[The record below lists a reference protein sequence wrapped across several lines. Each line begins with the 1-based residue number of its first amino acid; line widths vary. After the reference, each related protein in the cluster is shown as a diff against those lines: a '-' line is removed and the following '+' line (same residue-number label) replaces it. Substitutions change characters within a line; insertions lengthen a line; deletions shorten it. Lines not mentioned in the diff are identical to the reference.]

1 MTDIR
6 VGLATDADRFRAS
19 DETVW
24 FQEVYA
30 APTEAILTGIPADQR
45 FAAEVEGADRAT
57 YPGIY
62 GVFALELAVPGAHG
76 APRLVPCAGLTWVG
90 VHPDHRRKG
99 ILTAMLRD
107 HFERVRETPGTHVSA
122 LHASEP
128 AIYGRH
134 GYGLASLELEVAL
147 SRGATLTAPGLAD
160 APAVTTQMTTITDPG
175 TAERMR
181 SCHRAHAETGEVV
194 GGLGYYE
201 HISVTHPEELR
212 DKEPWRVLFA
222 QRDGEDVG
230 FAVFRREHKWERA
243 RPAATLEAW
252 KVVGDPATRLA
263 LLRRLVDFD
272 LVGTVKLR
280 SVSSEDP
287 LLAWAGGP
295 RGTSSIETYDS
306 LWVRIVD
313 LPEALAART
322 WSAPCDVV
330 VQVDDKAAPWNDG
343 RWRVVADAD
352 GFATAEPTDRE
363 ADLRL
368 PVEALGASYVG
379 GGNLVGLVR
388 AGLVTEAR
396 VGAARELWR
405 SLRTD
410 VAPAAAVGF

>member
-6 VGLATDADRFRAS
+6 VGPATDADRYRAS

-30 APTEAILTGIPADQR
+30 ATTESILTGIPADQR
-45 FAAEVEGADRAT
+45 FAAEVDGADAGT

-62 GVFALELAVPGAHG
+62 GVFPLELAVPGPGG

-107 HFERVRETPGTHVSA
+107 HFERVRDTPGTHVSG

-134 GYGLASLELEVAL
+134 GYGLACLELEVAL
-147 SRGATLTAPGLAD
+147 SRGATLTAPGLD
-160 APAVTTQMTTITDPG
+160 DGAVSTQLATITDPG
-175 TAERMR
+175 MPERMHA
-181 SCHRAHAETGEVV
+181 CHRTHAETGEVV
-194 GGLGYYE
+194 GALGYYQR
-201 HISVTHPEELR
+201 ICTTHPEELR
-212 DKEPWRVLFA
+212 GKEPWRVLFA
-222 QRDGEDVG
+222 RRDGQDVG
-230 FAVFRREHKWERA
+230 FAVFRREDKWERA
-243 RPAATLEAW
+243 RPSATLESW
-252 KVVGDPATRLA
+252 KLVGDPATRLA

-287 LLAWAGGP
+287 VLAWSGGP

-306 LWVRIVD
+306 LWIRIVD

-352 GFATAEPTDRE
+352 GFATAERTDRE

-368 PVEALGASYVG
+368 PVEALGASYTG

-388 AGLVTEAR
+388 AGLVAEAR
-396 VGAARELWR
+396 AGAARELWR
-405 SLRTD
+405 ALRTD
-410 VAPAAAVGF
+410 VPPAAAVGF